1 MRLHMALVGLVAV
14 GALATVNAQA
24 LGDHICA
31 REGQTCNCRNGFVR
45 YGSGTTYTAPY
56 AAPANGSV
64 LCSNSVFGDPLPNVR
79 KECRCNGTGIY
90 GVTVNVFPSSAADWA
105 TRPACGSTYNDQCCQ
120 CTLSGA
126 RLCANST
133 GCDGNT
139 NGGTG
144 AGYTCQSCP
153 CKNPGIGCML
163 PRCTSL
169 QYQVETAP
177 NECTQIGNLNFY
189 AKGACSS
196 SYNASLQANA
206 TCPVPAAYVG
216 NHQYPGTST
225 STYTNYCNYFASP
238 ACAPRFCTSTFSR
251 YCSQQCAAMGTTGP
265 NAAFNVTQSL
275 SPAIPTPAPSHGG
288 VRPPPPPPGPPAPS
302 SACVTTAGGL
312 CFTDGLSY
320 YGNNEHC
327 TIQVLRQTKLQ
338 VVEFNTE
345 TNYDVLTVNGRR
357 YSGRTGPVNVTV
369 GPNTNITWTSDRSV
383 TNGGFLICALVSDD
397 PPPASAG
404 SGEVQFFTSST
415 CSAQSAV
422 SARGLPVTIRESTCA
437 YAPFQDAGLYPI
449 TTQCGVPQPVLP
461 AGACHGSPTC
471 SNNGVCNTTS
481 NQCQCYQGYGGA
493 DCSQNQC
500 PNNCAGYNYTHG
512 APTLGT
518 CQPADA
524 THTRPWCECNAGYS
538 GTSCGS
544 QAVTIGQYVNR
555 SYTYRQLS
563 TLFAASPQAS
573 ALLNQ
578 VGANYTLF
586 APSNTAIQ
594 NIPTNIAQYLL
605 SPQGASALTQLLE
618 YHIVPNLGPAMVPS
632 NGQHTSVSPNNWPL
646 TLASSPATVFELT
659 SRSNGSGCAVT
670 RFQSQSG
677 IHQCITDGTG
687 AYHNNVSCSWT
698 VHARTQL
705 STPNGFQTE
714 SGYDILSINGRNYSG
729 SNGPSNAYVYPNVNI
744 TWHSDYSITSQ
755 GFVVCAAT
763 TPMSTVITTNSHQ
776 SIAVD
781 ACPSTYSYCNRP
793 LANGYI
799 RTIESVMIPSQ
810 VLTLLPTATPT
821 SAAPSPAPTSYPT
834 GTCSVTCDTTS
845 TYCGGNNTCVCLP
858 GYVRNNSTSC
868 TYVATTVTTT
878 TALNQNSLFAAIQNA
893 SDIGCGDV
901 VMGNTTGGTNVLGN
915 AGADDFYR
923 LVISTSTPQPIQLT
937 TCDSITSFDTYL
949 RVYTQAPS
957 SNGQFQVR
965 QVAYNDDAGSGCNSG
980 SRGLASNLTL
990 TLSPGVYY
998 VLVEGFSSAS
1008 GAYALHVQCIGSATR
1023 YAPLACISTR
1033 QQNANG
1039 HPYGPAYYTYQYC
1052 CLPNATNC
1060 YRSTCPGNYACNQ
1073 YNGCLPSSCQCGTSS
1088 QPSSSVSNCN
1098 TDYCMNTSKYGIC
1111 GAPFTSPPTPA
1122 PTVTPCQSN
1131 SANCDLT
1138 STYCGMVNNAATCV
1152 CRTGFVPPSGSG
1164 SYTSCNPMPTTT
1176 MTTTTTTTFGTAAA
1190 LSQEYRRASIIQCG
1204 NNYTGTS
1211 SNASII
1217 GRSGGDV
1224 FFRLYVSSRALQ
1236 PVTLT
1241 TCNPATSFDTVIT
1254 IYQQTQDAV
1263 TQQYRFTRVA
1273 YNDDAYPRC
1282 TLGTGLAS
1290 SVTQTLQPGF
1300 YLVNVEGYSSTSQG
1314 NFTLAVEC
1322 GPSFGPTPPPT
1333 PAPPAP
1339 LACTRSSPSGQWTY
1353 ALCTL
1358 YNQGSSSYPCPSGST
1373 CTHVV
1378 PTTECIPVTCG
1389 CSSDGSVDS
1398 GSCDAQCQSNLT
1410 WGVCLPANSPTPA
1423 PPPTPYPTYAGA
1435 TRCTA
1440 AQLNSS
1446 QCDPRSTYCM
1456 YGPLPGGSVSTTYC
1470 PCLTNFNRPAGTSQY
1485 SCVPSTMPPTSITT
1499 PSTSNVPQVI
1509 TNSAVWANAVEV
1521 VCGSTPTIAETAQS
1535 TSQTFMM
1542 RITGNTPQPLSY
1554 SVCSTPAAQIN
1565 GINIYELRQTPT
1577 FNAGNDYLQLY
1588 ETTTVYTS
1596 GGNCIVN
1603 GQSGIN
1609 VTVTVDLPMGNQF
1622 FLIFGP
1628 QYYIP
1633 NAGFTL
1639 GVGCDQAHVH
1649 NGVAP
1654 SNGGKG
1660 FNSLSKGDQH
1670 AVVVAIV
1677 SVIVVVGVVGTA
1689 FYFVRRYTRQNAYTA
1704 AMLAREATDEDDQM
1718 LELPEDDAHP
1728 PAMYEDNFDSSEQYG
1743 D

>member
-320 YGNNEHC
+320 YANNERC
-327 TIQVLRQTKLQ
+327 TITVTRAVNLSVIQ
-338 VVEFNTE
+338 FATE
-345 TNYDVLTVNGRR
+345 ANRDFLTIGRTR
-357 YSGRTGPVNVTV
+357 YSGTRGPATGTILNAGT
-369 GPNTNITWTSDRSV
+369 TIHWSSDGQNRSA
-383 TNGGFLICALVSDD
+383 GFLICTYVPDT
-397 PPPASAG
+397 PPPPSTG
-404 SGEVQFFTSST
+404 SGEASFFTSST
-415 CSAQSAV
+415 CSESSKV
-422 SARGLPVTIRESTCA
+422 SVNALSVTNRESQCQ
-437 YAPFQDAGLYPI
+437 YAPFQDSGLYPI
-449 TTQCGVPQPVLP
+449 TTLCGKPSTALP
-461 AGACHGSPTC
+461 YYYCHDSPTC
-471 SNNGVCNTTS
+471 SGNGVCNVTS
-481 NQCQCYQGYGGA
+481 QQCECYQGYGGSN
-493 DCSQNQC
+493 CSQIAC
-500 PNNCAGYNYTHG
+500 PYNCAGYNSNST
-512 APTLGT
+512 PRGT
-518 CQPADA
+518 CMPADSA
-524 THTRPWCECNAGYS
+524 HTQPWCQCSDAYT
-538 GTSCGS
+538 GTSCGGT
-544 QAVTIGQYVNR
+544 ARTIAEYVNI
-555 SYTYRQLS
+555 SYTYRG
-563 TLFAASPQAS
+563 FAALLQAS
-573 ALLNQ
+573 PSTMRLLNDTS
-578 VGANYTLF
+578 ANYTLF
-586 APSNTAIQ
+586 APSNTAISNVPASVVRYLQ
-594 NIPTNIAQYLL
+594 SNPT
-605 SPQGASALTQLLE
+605 ALTELLN
-618 YHIVPNLGPAMVPS
+618 YHIVQNLPPAS
-632 NGQHTSVSPNNWPL
+632 ITSSGSHNTFSGSSWPL
-646 TLASSPATVFELT
+646 SLSTSDETVFTLT
-659 SRSNGSGCAVT
+659 SASANSGCAVT
-670 RFQSQSG
+670 TITTTSG
-677 IHQCITDGTG
+677 VHQCITDGNGTYSSN
-687 AYHNNVSCSWT
+687 ANCSWS
-698 VHARTQL
+698 VSASVSLNAVGGFSTQ
-705 STPNGFQTE
+705 TNQ
-714 SGYDILSINGRNYSG
+714 DILTIGSRTFSGRTGPYYTYAPSG
-729 SNGPSNAYVYPNVNI
+729 TTITFTSNGYRNF
-744 TWHSDYSITSQ
+744 Q
-755 GFVVCAAT
+755 GFVVCAT
-763 TPMSTVITTNSHQ
+763 TAPTDTEITTSSNQ
-776 SIAVD
+776 VVQAQ
-781 ACPSTYSYCNRP
+781 YCSPGQYYCDRP
-793 LANGYI
+793 LRNGYI
-799 RTIESVMIPSQ
+799 RSVDSVMIPQQ
-810 VLTLLPTATPT
+810 VLALLPTTAPT
-821 SAAPSPAPTSYPT
+821 SRAPTLAPTSYPT
-834 GTCSVTCDTTS
+834 GVCTVTCDTTS
-845 TYCGGNNTCVCLP
+845 SYCGLGNVCVCLP
-858 GYVRNNSTSC
+858 GYQAYNSTSC
-868 TYVATTVTTT
+868 TYVVTTATST
-878 TALNQNSLFAAIQNA
+878 TPLNQNTLLAAIRQA
-893 SDIGCGDV
+893 TDIDCGDV
-901 VMGNTTGGTNVLGN
+901 VMGNTTGETNVLGN
-915 AGADDFYR
+915 AGGDDFYR
-923 LVISTSTPQPIQLT
+923 FEVTSATPLPVQIT
-937 TCDSITSFDTYL
+937 TCDPYTTFDTYL
-949 RVYTQAPS
+949 HVYEQAQS

-965 QVAYNDDAGSGCNSG
+965 QIAANDDVGRGHCNSG
-980 SRGLASNLTL
+980 SHGQASNLTL

-998 VLVEGFSSAS
+998 IMVEGYADRS
-1008 GAYALHVQCIGSATR
+1008 GAYALHVQCIGSGTQTA
-1023 YAPLACISTR
+1023 ALKCIQTR
-1033 QQNANG
+1033 QQSNG
-1039 HPYGPAYYTYQYC
+1039 QPIGPVVWQYSTC
-1052 CLPNATNC
+1052 CLPGATC
-1060 YRSTCPGNYACNQ
+1060 SQQRTCPGTNVCNP
-1073 YNGCLPSSCQCGTSS
+1073 YNGCLPASCRCGTSS
-1088 QPSSSVSNCN
+1088 TPSSVTSDCN
-1098 TDYCMNTSKYGIC
+1098 ADYCMNSSRYGIC
-1111 GAPFTSPPTPA
+1111 GAPLTAPPTPA
-1122 PTVTPCQSN
+1122 PTQRTCPTNTP
-1131 SANCDLT
+1131 NCDMT
-1138 STYCGMVNNAATCV
+1138 TTYCGIVSNSETCI